1 MSPHPVLLLLAALA
15 STSASA
21 DALYKSVDSAGNVSY
36 SSTPPKA
43 GKVEKL
49 EVAPPPSEAEV
60 RATEERLRKNAAQ
73 AQELQAQRQDR
84 QAAEA
89 AREAEETRQRKETQA
104 DEPGEA
110 EQPVTPPPLYPPP
123 ISGYPGQP
131 GARPYPYPALPF
143 PR

>member
-1 MSPHPVLLLLAALA
+1 MSSCRVLLLLAALV
-15 STSASA
+15 SSSASA

-43 GKVEKL
+43 GKIEKL

-73 AQELQAQRQDR
+73 AQELEAQRQDR
-84 QAAEA
+84 QAAA
-89 AREAEETRQRKETQA
+89 AREAEDTRQREEAQA
-104 DEPGEA
+104 DAPDA
-110 EQPVTPPPLYPPP
+110 SDPPTAPPPFYPPP
-123 ISGYPGQP
+123 ISGYPGEP

>member
-1 MSPHPVLLLLAALA
+1 MSSCRVLLLLAMLA
-15 STSASA
+15 SASASA

-73 AQELQAQRQDR
+73 AQELEAQRQDR
-84 QAAEA
+84 QAAAA
-89 AREAEETRQRKETQA
+89 AREAEDTRQREEAQA
-104 DEPGEA
+104 DAPDA
-110 EQPVTPPPLYPPP
+110 SDPPTAPPPFYPPP
-123 ISGYPGQP
+123 ISGYPGEP

>member
-1 MSPHPVLLLLAALA
+1 MSPCRFLLLLAVLA
-15 STSASA
+15 SASASA

-36 SSTPPKA
+36 SSTRPKA

-89 AREAEETRQRKETQA
+89 AREAEEARQREEAQA
-104 DEPGEA
+104 DAPDA
-110 EQPVTPPPLYPPP
+110 SDPPVAPPPFYPPP
-123 ISGYPGQP
+123 ISGYPGEP